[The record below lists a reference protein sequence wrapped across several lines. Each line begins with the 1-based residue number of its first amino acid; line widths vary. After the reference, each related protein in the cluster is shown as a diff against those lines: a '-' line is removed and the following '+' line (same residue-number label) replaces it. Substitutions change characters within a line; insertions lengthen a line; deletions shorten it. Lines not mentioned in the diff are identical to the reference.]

1 MRPFMTKAVRRMAV
15 GIACALSFL
24 AAASLPAQAAPT
36 PARPE
41 PAPPPADVPPA
52 FVADACPPLPP
63 DADPAQWTCGNM
75 VFDAG
80 YIRMGRLDQP
90 LTEPIRLTVAYG
102 PPDQLIFGRLDSRPM
117 RLAGLPVGVWIT
129 PEYGGHFTP
138 TTFTE
143 LSLRFRLTGPGLGQ
157 NCHVGTVDEPI
168 AFTMTPVA
176 GSLRIYPQG
185 PNGEDI
191 VGANYTETSFA
202 TPKAADCNGFTPTI
216 NATLDL
222 PSPTGRNA
230 ASFRFYLLAL
240 NYTQLP

>member
-1 MRPFMTKAVRRMAV
+1 MTKAVRRMVA

-24 AAASLPAQAAPT
+24 ATASLPAQAAPT
-36 PARPE
+36 PARTQ

-157 NCHVGTVDEPI
+157 NCRVGTVDEPI

-176 GSLRIYPQG
+176 GSLRIYPLG

-202 TPKAADCNGFTPTI
+202 TPKATDCNAFTPTI
-216 NATLDL
+216 NAILDL
-222 PSPTGRNA
+222 PSPTGRNS
-230 ASFRFYLLAL
+230 ASFRFYLLAV
-240 NYTQLP
+240 NYTHLP